1 MGGWHWWMPARDFY
15 ICSEE
20 IRRMIHLKNADVLD
34 SCTCCIL
41 TTRTAKSPARLA
53 TLDQHVNV
61 TKVALAG
68 RR

>member
-1 MGGWHWWMPARDFY
+1 
-15 ICSEE
+15 
-20 IRRMIHLKNADVLD
+20 MIHLKNADVLD